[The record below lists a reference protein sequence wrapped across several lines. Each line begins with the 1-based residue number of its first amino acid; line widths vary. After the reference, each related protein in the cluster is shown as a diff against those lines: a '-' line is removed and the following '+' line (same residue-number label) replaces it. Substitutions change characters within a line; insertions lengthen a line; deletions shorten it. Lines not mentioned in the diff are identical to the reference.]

1 MTAQAT
7 AMAEPA
13 TAARRRALP
22 LWTGAVIYAALL
34 LAGNRLLNDP
44 DTFWQIRIGQW
55 IIDNRAL
62 PHADAFSF
70 TVHGQPWISTQWLA
84 QVLYATAFN
93 LAGWPGPVVLAA
105 SAIALAFALLAGF
118 LIRRL
123 DDVPAIA
130 LLSAAFAIAA
140 GHLLARPHALALP
153 VMVVWMGVLLSAAE
167 RRTSPSLPW
176 IALIVLWTNL
186 HGSFLF
192 GLVVIAPVAL
202 DALVNAA
209 PAARKTLAVRWAAFA
224 LAALAASM
232 VTPYG
237 WHSLLAAR
245 NILSLGAA
253 LPLIGEWAPADFST
267 FGALEAGVMALL
279 GFALMTRAKCPP
291 VRIVLFLGLL
301 HMALSHARNADVFA
315 LLAPMVLAAPLAQ
328 YVTGQGASRLVL
340 RSSVPMIAV
349 AVALM
354 GAATAA
360 AVSFAPYAP
369 AATTAPAAA
378 VAALR
383 QHRAARVFN
392 DYDFGGYLI
401 WQGMPTFID
410 GRTELFGETLM
421 VRHDRATSLKQVDA
435 LIDLL
440 DRYQIDATLLRPS
453 TPAVYLLD
461 RLDGWRRVYADGVAV
476 VHVRSPGAPAKK

>member
-1 MTAQAT
+1 MTAQLT
-7 AMAEPA
+7 AMAE
-13 TAARRRALP
+13 TAAATRRRALP
-22 LWTGAVIYAALL
+22 LWTGAVVYAALL
-34 LAGNRLLNDP
+34 AAGSRLLNDP

-70 TVHGQPWISTQWLA
+70 TLHGQPWISTQWLA
-84 QVLYATAFN
+84 QVLYAVVFD

-130 LLSAAFAIAA
+130 LLGAAFAIAA
-140 GHLLARPHALALP
+140 GHLVARPHALALP
-153 VMVVWMGVLLSAAE
+153 VMVAWMGVLLAAAE
-167 RRTSPSLPW
+167 RRTAPALPW
-176 IALIVLWTNL
+176 VALMSLWVNL

-209 PAARKTLAVRWAAFA
+209 PQARKALAARWAAFA
-224 LAALAASM
+224 VAALAASL

-237 WHSLLAAR
+237 WQSLLAAR
-245 NILSLGAA
+245 NILNLGAA
-253 LPLIGEWAPADFST
+253 LSLIGEWAPADFGK
-267 FGALEAGVMALL
+267 FGALEAGLLAVL
-279 GFALMTRAKCPP
+279 GFALFTGARLPP
-291 VRIVLFLGLL
+291 VRIALFLGLL
-301 HMALSHARNADVFA
+301 HMALSHVRNADVFA
-315 LLAPMVLAAPLAQ
+315 LLAPMVLAAPLAV
-328 YVTGQGASRLVL
+328 YVNRRDPQRMVL
-340 RSSVPMIAV
+340 RAGAAVIAAVAALMVVATAV
-349 AVALM
+349 AVSL
-354 GAATAA
+354 
-360 AVSFAPYAP
+360 APYAP
-369 AATTAPAAA
+369 AAATAPAAA

-383 QHRAARVFN
+383 QHHAARVFN

-401 WQGMPTFID
+401 WQGVPTFID

-421 VRHDRATSLKQVDA
+421 VRHDRATSLKDVDA

-440 DRYQIDATLLRPS
+440 RRYDIDATLLRPS
-453 TPAVYLLD
+453 TPAVHLLD
-461 RLDGWRRVYADGVAV
+461 RLDGWRRVYADAFAV
-476 VHVRSPGAPAKK
+476 VHVRVSGAPAKK